1 MWCNGWCTGMGYG
14 ISRTPLSTHVLGISA
29 MTDWLEIRIIC
40 SSGATCLYIHGLLFQ
55 GARTIK
61 I

>member
-1 MWCNGWCTGMGYG
+1 MWCTGMGCG
-14 ISRTPLSTHVLGISA
+14 ISRTPLSTHVLGIGA